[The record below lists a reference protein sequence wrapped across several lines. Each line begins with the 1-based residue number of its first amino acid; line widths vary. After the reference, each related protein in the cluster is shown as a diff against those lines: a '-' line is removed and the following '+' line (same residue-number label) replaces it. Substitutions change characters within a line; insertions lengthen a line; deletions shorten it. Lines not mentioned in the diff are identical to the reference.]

1 MSEEADK
8 VTGNKTTLE
17 LFFITLLGLAFGCAL
32 IAAFTYGSI
41 SAQAPLVILGP
52 LLLLVGAQINRTRK
66 ATKTK
71 TVVADFSCAVRGKN
85 PKFSKAASMTG
96 WIVMLML
103 LIYIAGHYVGIAA
116 FMFILL
122 NVVSKEGRLLSAM
135 VSAGVTVVI
144 YFLFEHGFNIEMY
157 RGLIYDFLFGYLTT

>member
-1 MSEEADK
+1 MSEEVDK
-8 VTGNKTTLE
+8 VTGNNTTLE

-32 IAAFTYGSI
+32 IAALTYDSI

-52 LLLLVGAQINRTRK
+52 LLLLIGAQISRTRK
-66 ATKTK
+66 ATDAK
-71 TVVADFSCAVRGKN
+71 TVVTDFSCAVRGKN
-85 PKFSKAASMTG
+85 PNFSKAAGMTG
-96 WIVMLML
+96 WIVMLMM

-122 NVVSKEGRLLSAM
+122 NVISKEGRLLSAL

-157 RGLIYDFLFGYLTT
+157 RGLIYDQLFIYLTT

>member
-1 MSEEADK
+1 MSEKVDK

-32 IAAFTYGSI
+32 IAALTYDSI
-41 SAQAPLVILGP
+41 SAQAPLVVLAP

-66 ATKTK
+66 ATNAK
-71 TVVADFSCAVRGKN
+71 TVVADFSRAVRGKN
-85 PKFSKAASMTG
+85 PKFSKAAGMTG

-103 LIYIAGHYVGIAA
+103 VIFIAGHYVGIAA

-122 NVVSKEGRLLSAM
+122 YVISKEGRLLSAL
-135 VSAGVTVVI
+135 VSAGVTVTI

-157 RGLIYDFLFGYLTT
+157 RGLIYNLLSGYLIT

>member
-1 MSEEADK
+1 MSEKVDK
-8 VTGNKTTLE
+8 PTKNKTTLE
-17 LFFITLLGLAFGCAL
+17 LLFITLLGLAFGCAF
-32 IAAFTYGSI
+32 IAALYYDSI
-41 SAQAPLVILGP
+41 SAQAPLVILAP
-52 LLLLVGAQINRTRK
+52 LLLLIGAQINRTRK
-66 ATKTK
+66 AINAKTL
-71 TVVADFSCAVRGKN
+71 VSDFSCAVRGKN
-85 PKFSKAASMTG
+85 PNFSKAAGITG

-103 LIYIAGHYVGIAA
+103 LILVAGHYVGIAA

-122 NVVSKEGRLLSAM
+122 NVVSKEGRLLSAL